1 MHTMR
6 RSSVVVTTTPG
17 LLPTEVAVAEG
28 GDLGQGFMTRP
39 LFTEPHRRRSR
50 KMNGLAESPEY
61 PRHLFLI
68 VRPECGGSHVTQ
80 RTYLQEVGA
89 QGFVVRCLEDGD
101 HVVGSY
107 CPISLLQLQAMFLG
121 DLTAVVGT
129 LLGLLDVPYALVGP
143 VYEDHVAGHMRPPP
157 FSHPAYPVGPGA
169 FHHRHDAILTVLAH
183 QAG

>member
-61 PRHLFLI
+61 PRHLFLV
-68 VRPECGGSHVTQ
+68 VRPERGGSHVAKRADVQ
-80 RTYLQEVGA
+80 KVGA

-101 HVVGSY
+101 HVVGTDG
-107 CPISLLQLQAMFLG
+107 PVGLLQLQPVLRGELA
-121 DLTAVVGT
+121 AAVGT
-129 LLGLLDVPYALVGP
+129 LEGLLDVSDTLLGP
-143 VYEDHVAGHMRPPP
+143 VHQDHIAGHTSSSLSPEESGECRRLQLRP
-157 FSHPAYPVGPGA
+157 
-169 FHHRHDAILTVLAH
+169 
-183 QAG
+183 

>member
-50 KMNGLAESPEY
+50 KMNGLGESPEY

-68 VRPECGGSHVTQ
+68 VRPE
-80 RTYLQEVGA
+80 R
-89 QGFVVRCLEDGD
+89 VVRTLPKE
-101 HVVGSY
+101 
-107 CPISLLQLQAMFLG
+107 PISSRW
-121 DLTAVVGT
+121 
-129 LLGLLDVPYALVGP
+129 ALR
-143 VYEDHVAGHMRPPP
+143 A
-157 FSHPAYPVGPGA
+157 SSSGA
-169 FHHRHDAILTVLAH
+169 SKT
-183 QAG
+183 

>member
-17 LLPTEVAVAEG
+17 LLPTELAVAEG

-68 VRPECGGSHVTQ
+68 VRPERGGSHVAQ
-80 RTYLQEVGA
+80 RADLQEVGA

-107 CPISLLQLQAMFLG
+107 RPVGLLQLQPMLLG
-121 DLTAVVGT
+121 NLTAVVGT
-129 LLGLLDVPYALVGP
+129 LGGVLDVPYALVGP
-143 VYEDHVAGHMRPPP
+143 IHQNHVTGHVPSASLPP
-157 FSHPAYPVGPGA
+157 
-169 FHHRHDAILTVLAH
+169 
-183 QAG
+183 